1 MKIEIEANDINR
13 LSHTAMASFFKEQA
27 ERFESTTY
35 KGVEFDEIQDGRM
48 SFWTE
53 GYLNAVIIYNWFTAK
68 GYRCAILG
76 DTAEDYDYAV
86 WVDRDCGEYF
96 DMILNANDIEWIN
109 QENNNE
115 RIK

>member
-68 GYRCAILG
+68 GYRCAILQQKIMTMLFG
-76 DTAEDYDYAV
+76 L
-86 WVDRDCGEYF
+86 
-96 DMILNANDIEWIN
+96 I
-109 QENNNE
+109 
-115 RIK
+115 RIVESTLI